1 MFKYFYLFREVLVVK
16 ETELIWFSSMLVYKR
31 MEKEVAHVDKRKE
44 IIVRVTTD
52 LKPVLEVVTNMTR
65 KNHAD

>member
-1 MFKYFYLFREVLVVK
+1 MK